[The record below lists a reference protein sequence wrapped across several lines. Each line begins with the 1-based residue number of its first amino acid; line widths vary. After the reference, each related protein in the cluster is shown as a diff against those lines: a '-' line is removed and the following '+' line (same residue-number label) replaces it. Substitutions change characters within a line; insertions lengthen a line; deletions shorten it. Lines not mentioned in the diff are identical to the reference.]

1 MYVCVCA
8 RACVHVF
15 VRVCVC
21 ACLCVCLC
29 AGTYVGAHTGVCK
42 YTAWSI
48 TPLKI
53 TLNIQLYQCP
63 PPPPPP
69 PHPRNSSASMCA
81 QGQHSG
87 HRWHLFLLS
96 VTFYFFFSLF
106 SQTFSMSFIVH
117 LTHKKT
123 PTSESII
130 HAKDLSGGAGKEKKA
145 FFTPTLKAYR
155 AH

>member
-63 PPPPPP
+63 PPPP
-69 PHPRNSSASMCA
+69 HPRNSSASMCA

-117 LTHKKT
+117 LTTHKKT

-145 FFTPTLKAYR
+145 FFTPTLKA
-155 AH
+155 